1 MPGTGF
7 FRARGALF
15 FLRFM
20 FPDISGFGK
29 LLPNLIQIR
38 FALCLLQECFDRFQL
53 IDICL
58 CLMDQ
63 LTQSIVGS
71 LQLFIFFIIA
81 LGIFGSGLIGIQ
93 RDLHLFVIV
102 VVIRHKRRGRSRL
115 DPVRP
120 GMQELSIQTELIAF
134 FGILQLPSLQIQLFC
149 LPLQHGV
156 DQVSEIRAFLTD
168 PGDIIFLCI
177 VGLENLRDGTI
188 AFRIQ
193 VRVHGQGHAG
203 KLDGSA
209 LRIVDDIRAEMF
221 FLHILHQFEENS
233 AKVKLFFLGKLL
245 RALVTLNMCP
255 AAKLLGNHR
264 ADPGIG
270 LVNRLIDGQWF

>member
-1 MPGTGF
+1 
-7 FRARGALF
+7 
-15 FLRFM
+15 M

-38 FALCLLQECFDRFQL
+38 FALRLLQEGFDRFQL
-53 IDICL
+53 IDICFR
-58 CLMDQ
+58 LMNQ
-63 LTQSIVGS
+63 FTQSIIGS
-71 LQLFIFFIIA
+71 FQLLIFLIVTLRILRSGLIRIKGDFYFFII
-81 LGIFGSGLIGIQ
+81 I
-93 RDLHLFVIV
+93 IV
-102 VVIRHKRRGRSRL
+102 VGQERRGRSRL
-115 DPVRP
+115 DLIRP
-120 GMQELSIQTELIAF
+120 GMQELSVKTKLIPL
-134 FGILQLPSLQIQLFC
+134 FGIFQLPTLQIQLFC

-156 DQVSEIRAFLTD
+156 DQVSEIRAFLAD

-177 VGLENLRDGTI
+177 VGLKNLRDGTI

-221 FLHILHQFEENS
+221 FLNILHQFEENS

-245 RALVTLNMCP
+245 RALVTLNMRP